1 MYLRLT
7 GMSHAKS
14 CRAVPG
20 GSSLNSLLS
29 LANAKPV
36 TPSGIL
42 LALLARP
49 ALNPC
54 YACPVISLLLAS
66 PPSLP
71 LVNPIFIFAKSSL
84 LLANLS
90 PLSARP
96 LAVFHTSLG
105 HAASWTESKY
115 GGPCQLPIGPCQAI
129 LTTQPCQPDSGAT
142 LVYISA
148 SRCS

>member
-1 MYLRLT
+1 MPSHVAPCQVGPASTLYSYWPGPPYFRPLTSDGIFPTSIGQARPQPLLRLS
-7 GMSHAKS
+7 SH
-14 CRAVPG
+14 
-20 GSSLNSLLS
+20 
-29 LANAKPV
+29 
-36 TPSGIL
+36 
-42 LALLARP
+42 
-49 ALNPC
+49 
-54 YACPVISLLLAS
+54 LAS
-66 PPSLP
+66 LGQPPSLP
-71 LVNPIFIFAKSSL
+71 LVNPIFILASSSL

-129 LTTQPCQPDSGAT
+129 LTAQPCQPDSGAT